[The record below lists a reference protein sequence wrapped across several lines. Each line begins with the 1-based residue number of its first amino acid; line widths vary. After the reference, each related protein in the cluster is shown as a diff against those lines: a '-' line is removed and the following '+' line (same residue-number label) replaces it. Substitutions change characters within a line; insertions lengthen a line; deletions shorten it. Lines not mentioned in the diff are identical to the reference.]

1 MRDKLA
7 ETLGDVFWTDLRAHA
22 ARDAL
27 IIVADELDLL
37 DAGVAIATDDVATV
51 EAWIRAGKLSK
62 PTAEDLTRWQ
72 LEGAARFR
80 SLIVQPFVLIRR
92 PLPAVLS

>member
-1 MRDKLA
+1 MRERLA

-27 IIVADELDLL
+27 IIVADELDLV
-37 DAGVAIATDDVATV
+37 DVGMAVASDDVATV
-51 EAWIRAGKLSK
+51 DAWIREGKLSK
-62 PTAEDLTRWQ
+62 PTAEDLARWP
-72 LEGAARFR
+72 LDGAARFR

-92 PLPAVLS
+92 PAPGVLS